1 MAIIQKG
8 AKKDGIEFH
17 QKQIGIFMV
26 PIWINDEIG
35 IAYQLI
41 VMVDLLAVTSNNSM
55 VIKLII
61 PPSRLI
67 FVDTNYRQEGQKW
80 LHFLLSW

>member
-41 VMVDLLAVTSNNSM
+41 VMVDLLAVTSNHQSDDL
-55 VIKLII
+55 KLII

-67 FVDTNYRQEGQKW
+67 FVDTNY
-80 LHFLLSW
+80 

>member
-1 MAIIQKG
+1 MTIIQKG
-8 AKKDGIEFH
+8 AKKDGFKFH

-41 VMVDLLAVTSNNSM
+41 VLVDLLAVT
-55 VIKLII
+55 
-61 PPSRLI
+61 
-67 FVDTNYRQEGQKW
+67 
-80 LHFLLSW
+80 

>member
-1 MAIIQKG
+1 
-8 AKKDGIEFH
+8 
-17 QKQIGIFMV
+17 MV

-41 VMVDLLAVTSNNSM
+41 VMVDLLAVTSNHQSDDL
-55 VIKLII
+55 KLII

-67 FVDTNYRQEGQKW
+67 FVDTNY
-80 LHFLLSW
+80 